1 MQNCRRSIDILIKK
15 TIEWYEKYLGKK
27 AINSGKKAI
36 NSGINV
42 TAVEVQKCI
51 AQWYVLTDFDI
62 IVDTC

>member
-15 TIEWYEKYLGKK
+15 TIEWYEKYL
-27 AINSGKKAI
+27 GKKAI

>member
-15 TIEWYEKYLGKK
+15 NPDRMVWKI
-27 AINSGKKAI
+27 SRKKAI

>member
-15 TIEWYEKYLGKK
+15 TDRMVWKI
-27 AINSGKKAI
+27 SRKKAI

-42 TAVEVQKCI
+42 TAVVVQKCI

>member
-1 MQNCRRSIDILIKK
+1 MQNCRRSIDILIKNDRMVWK
-15 TIEWYEKYLGKK
+15 ISW
-27 AINSGKKAI
+27 KKAI

>member
-27 AINSGKKAI
+27 AINSG
-36 NSGINV
+36 INV
-42 TAVEVQKCI
+42 TAVVVQKCI